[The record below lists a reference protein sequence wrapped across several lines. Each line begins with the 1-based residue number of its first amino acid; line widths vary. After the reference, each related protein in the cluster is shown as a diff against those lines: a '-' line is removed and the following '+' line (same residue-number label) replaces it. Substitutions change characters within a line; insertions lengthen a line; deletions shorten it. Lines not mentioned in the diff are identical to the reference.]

1 MEKVFDAIVNF
12 FREDEWEF
20 SQVEGEAVLQMG
32 FTGDKGNWMCYAQA
46 QEDEETAQFIF
57 YSVCPVKAPENK
69 RVIAA
74 EFLTRANYG
83 LVLGNFELDFADG
96 EIRYKT
102 SIDVKDDRLSSA
114 LSKQLVYTNVLMMDK
129 YLPGIMGVI
138 YGDVSPEQA
147 IAQVENQ
154 LESEM
159 TQN

>member
-1 MEKVFDAIVNF
+1 MEKLFDAIVNF
-12 FREDEWEF
+12 FKEDEWEF
-20 SQVEGEAVLQMG
+20 SQVEGESVLQMG

-46 QEDEETAQFIF
+46 QEDEETAHFIF

-69 RVIAA
+69 RVTVA

-83 LVLGNFELDFADG
+83 LAIGNFEFDFTDG

-114 LSKQLVYTNVLMMDK
+114 LSKRLVYINVAMMDR
-129 YLPGIMGVI
+129 YLPGIMAVI
-138 YGDVSPEQA
+138 YGGVSPEQA